1 MRRSAFRT
9 THYAEHGAEDPTHVI
24 EDEDFFVIDVRE
36 CLPSDE
42 KAPLSS
48 YDHG

>member
-24 EDEDFFVIDVRE
+24 EDEDFVIDVRE